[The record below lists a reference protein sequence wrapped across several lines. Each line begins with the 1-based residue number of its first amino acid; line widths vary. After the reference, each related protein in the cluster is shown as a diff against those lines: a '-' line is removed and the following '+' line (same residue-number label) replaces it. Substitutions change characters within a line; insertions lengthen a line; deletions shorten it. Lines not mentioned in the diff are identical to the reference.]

1 MVQRTRLLQCPN
13 CEKQLEDTR
22 LQAMTCK
29 YCGHSFNR
37 SDVVMEDE
45 DYIRKKMIVDL
56 RTEMDTYKRWKQVS
70 TGFMAGSFVLT
81 LPVLF
86 SDPFKLFQGI
96 VLGLYLVLGIVFF
109 LLVLF
114 FDRKYASSRS
124 KATDLSM
131 RKRL

>member
-1 MVQRTRLLQCPN
+1 M
-13 CEKQLEDTR
+13 
-22 LQAMTCK
+22 
-29 YCGHSFNR
+29 
-37 SDVVMEDE
+37 
-45 DYIRKKMIVDL
+45 
-56 RTEMDTYKRWKQVS
+56 EMDTFKKWKQVS
-70 TGFMAGSFVLT
+70 TGFMIGSFVLT

-86 SDPFKLFQGI
+86 SDPIELFQGI
-96 VLGLYLVLGIVFF
+96 MMGLFMVMGIVFF

>member
-22 LQAMTCK
+22 QPNITCK
-29 YCGHSFNR
+29 YCGQSFNR

-56 RTEMDTYKRWKQVS
+56 RTEMDTFKRWKQVS
-70 TGFMAGSFVLT
+70 TGFMVGSFIMAI
-81 LPVLF
+81 PVLI
-86 SDPFKLFQGI
+86 SDPFKVFQGI
-96 VLGLYLVLGIVFF
+96 MLGLFLVLGIAFF

-131 RKRL
+131 RKKL

>member
-1 MVQRTRLLQCPN
+1 MVQRTRLLQCPG

-22 LQAMTCK
+22 QPAITCK
-29 YCGHSFNR
+29 YCGHAFNR
-37 SDVVMEDE
+37 SDVVLEDE

-56 RTEMDTYKRWKQVS
+56 RTEMDTFKRWKQVS
-70 TGFMAGSFVLT
+70 TGFMVGSFVLT

-86 SDPFKLFQGI
+86 SDPFELFQGI
-96 VLGLYLVLGIVFF
+96 MMGLFMVLGIVFF
-109 LLVLF
+109 LMVLF

-124 KATDLSM
+124 KATDLSL